1 MGVLRTRQAGELYTQ
16 DRHLMKATIV
26 DLRYR
31 MKAVLAALDRGE
43 PVTVLHRGKE
53 KARLVP
59 IKAKSSKRHPREDP
73 AFGMWKSRP
82 EMQDV
87 ANYVRTLRKSRF
99 DDL

>member
-1 MGVLRTRQAGELYTQ
+1 
-16 DRHLMKATIV
+16 MKASIV

-59 IKAKSSKRHPREDP
+59 IEAKNPKRDPSEDP

-87 ANYVRTLRKSRF
+87 AKHVRTLRKPRF
-99 DDL
+99 DHL

>member
-1 MGVLRTRQAGELYTQ
+1 
-16 DRHLMKATIV
+16 MKASIV

-59 IKAKSSKRHPREDP
+59 IETKTPKRHPSEDP
-73 AFGMWKSRP
+73 AFGIWKSRP
-82 EMQDV
+82 EMRDV
-87 ANYVRTLRKSRF
+87 RKYVRTLRKPRF

>member
-1 MGVLRTRQAGELYTQ
+1 
-16 DRHLMKATIV
+16 MKATIV

-59 IKAKSSKRHPREDP
+59 TETTGPKCHPSEDP
-73 AFGMWKSRP
+73 AFGMWKDRT
-82 EMQDV
+82 EMRHV
-87 ANYVRTLRKSRF
+87 SKYVRTLRKRRF